1 MIDTIKNS
9 EVNRE
14 SVKANGP
21 GVRTKSFQK
30 KKKKLKI
37 SLKIF
42 IISNDYGN
50 ANQNTFN
57 TTYTNQDDKY
67 QQIVQEQIQGGK

>member
-30 KKKKLKI
+30 KKKKTEN
-37 SLKIF
+37 IF
-42 IISNDYGN
+42 KNIHHL
-50 ANQNTFN
+50 
-57 TTYTNQDDKY
+57 
-67 QQIVQEQIQGGK
+67 